1 MARASGTFQ
10 ITSMGEDTYQELDG
24 GGKLTR
30 ANGDQRF
37 TGDIEGEGSVE
48 WLMCYS
54 AEGGARYVGLQR
66 VSGTIGV
73 KLYKGRAQVV
83 TRSSP
88 NAVYDASLAS
98 FAASGGQ
105 FSQAAA
111 PGFIELFSLQ
121 SRTAWQLHNRSGS

>member
-1 MARASGTFQ
+1 MASASGTFQ
-10 ITSMGEDTYQELDG
+10 ITSMREDTYQELDG

-66 VSGTIGV
+66 VSQSQPIVFDCWKWNRPLLYVLRQDRFRIFPVGIHEE
-73 KLYKGRAQVV
+73 KLDTLR
-83 TRSSP
+83 
-88 NAVYDASLAS
+88 
-98 FAASGGQ
+98 
-105 FSQAAA
+105 
-111 PGFIELFSLQ
+111 IELF
-121 SRTAWQLHNRSGS
+121 R